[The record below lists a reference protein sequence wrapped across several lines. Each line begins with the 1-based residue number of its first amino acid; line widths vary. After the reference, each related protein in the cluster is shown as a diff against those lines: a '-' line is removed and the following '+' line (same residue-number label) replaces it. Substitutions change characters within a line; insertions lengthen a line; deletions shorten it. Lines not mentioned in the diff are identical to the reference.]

1 MKIAILGAGAT
12 GLTAALRIAQKTS
25 SEVTI
30 FEKDSFLGGHA
41 STFQINGTPIEKG
54 YHHWFTSDNKIID
67 LMIELGLESKI
78 GWYESSVGTI
88 FQSKTYDFMTPIDL
102 LRYRPLSIKNRISLG
117 LSSLKIS
124 KIKNWHDLEKFTA
137 IEWLN
142 KNVNSEIY
150 KAFWEPM
157 LIGKFGEE
165 HYKEVGMPWLWGKM
179 NTRFKS
185 REGVFSKEKL
195 GYPTGSFDIFF
206 NALSKKCIDLGVKIQ
221 LNSPISQ
228 IKKNESGSLSLTT
241 NNEQTIEFD
250 AVIATVPSNVFD
262 KITIGL
268 PDTYKEKLQKT
279 RYMSA
284 VQLILELKNQ
294 LSKYYW
300 LNIADRTFPFVGV
313 IEHTN
318 LVSQSVYGN
327 SHVIYLSNYL
337 TTHHPIY
344 QLSENELLQQYLPFL
359 NQINPNFSEDWII
372 KSHFQKISGAQPII
386 ESKYSQKMPSHET
399 GIENL
404 LLGNTS
410 QIYPQDRGTNYSVE
424 LGEKLA
430 EFVIKKPINN

>member
-12 GLTAALRIAQKTS
+12 GLTAALRIAQQTS
-25 SEVTI
+25 SKVTV
-30 FEKDSFLGGHA
+30 FEKDTFLGGHA

-67 LMIELGLESKI
+67 LMSELGLEDKI
-78 GWYESSVGTI
+78 GWHESSVGTV
-88 FQSKTYDFMTPIDL
+88 FNSKTYDFMTPLDL
-102 LRYRPLSIKNRISLG
+102 LRYKPLSISNRILLG

-124 KIKNWHDLEKFTA
+124 KIKNWHDLENFTA
-137 IEWLN
+137 VEWLN
-142 KNVNSEIY
+142 KNVSSEIY

-185 REGVFSKEKL
+185 REGFFSKEKL

-206 NALSKKCIDLGVKIQ
+206 NALSKKCEDLGVKIH
-221 LNSPISQ
+221 LNSPITQ
-228 IKKNESGSLSLTT
+228 IKKNESGTLTVNINDGET
-241 NNEQTIEFD
+241 LQFD
-250 AVIATVPSNVFD
+250 SVIATVPSNVFD

-268 PDTYKEKLQKT
+268 PHSYKEKLQKT

-300 LNIADRTFPFVGV
+300 LNIADRKFPFVGV

-318 LVSQSVYGN
+318 LVHQSVYGN

-337 TTHHPIY
+337 TTQSPLY
-344 QLSENELLQQYLPFL
+344 KLNENELLQKYLPFL
-359 NQINPNFSEDWII
+359 NQINPNFSKDWII
-372 KSHFQKISGAQPII
+372 KSHFQKIPGAQPII
-386 ESKYSQKMPSHET
+386 ESEYSRKMPSHET

-404 LLGNTS
+404 VLGNTS

-430 EFVIKKPINN
+430 ELVMKKPINN